1 MRVLL
6 ETADERAALVI
17 ARIAVR
23 VFFPAAERFARLL
36 RVAAF
41 GMRVLLK
48 TAGQD
53 PGSVASVGVNMV
65 FVRVGTGQTINIC
78 RNLRLLE
85 AGVAMLV
92 LQHLHFAAD
101 QAAVFIVAS
110 RDMAVKDKFRSPTS
124 QLSASFRIAGIR
136 MMMLL
141 NCLGFG

>member
-1 MRVLL
+1 M
-6 ETADERAALVI
+6 
-17 ARIAVR
+17 R
-23 VFFPAAERFARLL
+23 VFFLAAERLARLL

-41 GMRVLLK
+41 GMRVLFK

-85 AGVAMLV
+85 AGIAMLV

-101 QAAVFIVAS
+101 QAAGFIVAS
-110 RDMAVKDKFRSPTS
+110 RSMSVKNDFFS
-124 QLSASFRIAGIR
+124 SANQFAMPIGIAGIR
-136 MMMLL
+136 MMMLFY
-141 NCLGFG
+141 CLGFG